1 MACSVSLWAFFYGIY
16 GTGHIMSTLA
26 LQLLRS
32 LGWYLACAVAGAFL
46 AWHFTAGHYQTEI
59 ARIESESK
67 LAMQEALTAK
77 ADMERQLNAKVSEL
91 QTALYEDNAQV
102 DADYANAVSDFTHVL
117 DAHWMQSHNAGG
129 SESVSADT
137 GTAEGNSGKVTAP
150 CKCPADNRAKL
161 QRLFERQMIVARDC
175 DINQNH
181 FKRLVSLYET
191 IRNQ

>member
-1 MACSVSLWAFFYGIY
+1 
-16 GTGHIMSTLA
+16 MSTLA
-26 LQLLRS
+26 LQLFKYF
-32 LGWYLACAVAGAFL
+32 GWYLACIVAGAFL
-46 AWHFTAGHYQTEI
+46 AWHFTAGHYQSEI

-77 ADMERQLNAKVSEL
+77 ADMEKQLNAKVSEL
-91 QTALYEDNAQV
+91 QSELHKDTAQV

-117 DAHWMQSHNAGG
+117 DAHWVQSHNAN
-129 SESVSADT
+129 SSDSVSADA
-137 GTAEGNSGKVTAP
+137 GTAEGNSGKVTAS
-150 CKCPADNRAKL
+150 CKCPADDRAKL

>member
-1 MACSVSLWAFFYGIY
+1 
-16 GTGHIMSTLA
+16 MSTLA
-26 LQLLRS
+26 LQLLKS
-32 LGWYLACAVAGAFL
+32 LGWYLACLVAGAFL
-46 AWHFTAGHYQTEI
+46 AWHFTAGHYQSEI

-67 LAMQEALTAK
+67 LAMQEALTEK

-91 QTALYEDNAQV
+91 QSELHKDNAQV
-102 DADYANAVSDFTHVL
+102 DADYSAAVSSFTDVL
-117 DAHWMQSHNAGG
+117 NTHWVQSHNASG
-129 SESVSADT
+129 SQSVSSDT

-150 CKCPADNRAKL
+150 CKCDGNDRAKL